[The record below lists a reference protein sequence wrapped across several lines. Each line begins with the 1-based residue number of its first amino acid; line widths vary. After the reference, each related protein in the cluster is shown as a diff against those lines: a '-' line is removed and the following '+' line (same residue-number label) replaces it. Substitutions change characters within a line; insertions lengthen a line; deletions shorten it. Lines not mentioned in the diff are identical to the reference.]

1 MIGQECFLIAISR
14 NLGERF
20 FGDGDL
26 FFGAGE
32 GEAFLRGEGD
42 SLCGGWNKNLQH
54 FSHFCVITTI
64 SSASEL
70 TVEIA
75 VRESPWHHPSSR
87 QPCARSRCLV
97 STSSPSWFSSTSSSS
112 PSPCSSPRSWSWSR
126 CWSHCWS
133 SSSSCLLSFSSCP
146 GRQSFH
152 GIGLVLI
159 VILSLLDSKSK
170 TWSNS
175 YSY

>member
-1 MIGQECFLIAISR
+1 MIGQECFPMAMSR

-20 FGDGDL
+20 FGEGDL

-54 FSHFCVITTI
+54 FSHFGVITTI
-64 SSASEL
+64 SSVSGS
-70 TVEIA
+70 TVEI
-75 VRESPWHHPSSR
+75 VVWKSPWHHPSSR
-87 QPCARSRCLV
+87 QPCEHSRCLV

-112 PSPCSSPRSWSWSR
+112 LSPGWSPRSSSWSR

-146 GRQSFH
+146 ARQSFH
-152 GIGLVLI
+152 EIGLVLI
-159 VILSLLDSKSK
+159 NILSLLDCKSR
-170 TWSNS
+170 TWGNS
-175 YSY
+175 HSY